1 MYVRSLRKT
10 VVFSKYEK
18 RYDYTWQGKGL
29 ILWSAL
35 YKGVNSGL
43 ERTLQCQGPEAG
55 HTSQGTCCQC
65 IAFRNLFVVCDVTG
79 FFSSVHLKSNFILN
93 QICDL
98 IKQPPLLNILC
109 IYSLKC
115 ELVIHISRSIF
126 KLALDCVLRVNSNFM
141 IIWHNLI
148 SLLSLF
154 VSFVDGWFGWNSTSS
169 LRTVLAHHDPS
180 SLI

>member
-1 MYVRSLRKT
+1 MISAVQG
-10 VVFSKYEK
+10 SKLWFKVHPSVPGYF
-18 RYDYTWQGKGL
+18 KGT
-29 ILWSAL
+29 
-35 YKGVNSGL
+35 Y
-43 ERTLQCQGPEAG
+43 
-55 HTSQGTCCQC
+55 CQC

-126 KLALDCVLRVNSNFM
+126 KLALDCVLMVNSNFM

-148 SLLSLF
+148 TLHRLF
-154 VSFVDGWFGWNSTSS
+154 VSFVEGWFGWNSTSS
-169 LRTVLAHHDPS
+169 LRENCLSPHDPS